1 MTKKI
6 FNSLVL
12 LTVIC
17 SIYRVIP
24 DRPMGF
30 APQIAM
36 ALFGGSLFV
45 NDKKWAFFLP
55 LMSMFLSDCMYQ
67 IMYLNNMTE
76 ISGFYDGQ
84 WINYALFGLLTCF
97 GFNIKIKNT
106 KSFFG
111 GILFGPLFY
120 FLASNLFVW
129 VNSGGYNRP
138 TLIQC
143 YIDGIPFY
151 INSVFATIFY
161 GMILFGG
168 YNLITKKEETFNY
181 E

>member
-6 FNSLVL
+6 FHSLIL

-45 NDKKWAFFLP
+45 NNKRWAFFLP
-55 LMSMFLSDCMYQ
+55 LMSMFISDCMYQ
-67 IMYLNNMTE
+67 IMYLNNMTQ
-76 ISGFYDGQ
+76 ISGFYSGQ
-84 WINYALFGLLTCF
+84 WMNYLLFGLLTCF
-97 GFNIKIKNT
+97 GFDIKINKPMST
-106 KSFFG
+106 FT
-111 GILFGPLFY
+111 GILFGPFFY
-120 FLASNLFVW
+120 FFTSNLLVW
-129 VNSGGYNRP
+129 IGGGGYDRP

-143 YIDGIPFY
+143 YIDGLPFF

-161 GMILFGG
+161 GTILFGG
-168 YNLITKKEETFNY
+168 YNYITKKETQYNY

>member
-6 FNSLVL
+6 FSSLVL

-17 SIYRVIP
+17 SIYRIIP

-120 FLASNLFVW
+120 FLTSNLFVW

-151 INSVFATIFY
+151 INSVFATIFN

>member
-6 FNSLVL
+6 FNSLIL
-12 LTVIC
+12 LILIS
-17 SIYRVIP
+17 SIYRVMP

-36 ALFGGSLFV
+36 ALFSGSLFV
-45 NDKKWAFFLP
+45 SDKKWAFFLP

-67 IMYLNNMTE
+67 IMYLNNMTQ

-84 WINYALFGLLTCF
+84 WVNYILFGLLTCF
-97 GFNIKIKNT
+97 GFDVKIINNISVIT
-106 KSFFG
+106 
-111 GILFGPLFY
+111 GILFAPLFY
-120 FLASNLFVW
+120 FLTSNLFVW
-129 VNSGGYNRP
+129 TSGGGYNRP

-143 YIDGIPFY
+143 YIDGLPFY
-151 INSVFATIFY
+151 INSVYATIFY

-168 YNLITKKEETFNY
+168 FNLITKKEKTFNY